1 MKLYTKD
8 N

>member
-1 MKLYTKD
+1 MYTKD